1 MKLFARA
8 PVLSG
13 HTAHTAPMY
22 DDTSRDFRARGADP
36 EPAPAAPQG
45 KRGRPRREPAPDD
58 PRLSELPI
66 EAQCTPSVAR
76 VCAHLDCRLY
86 EIRSSEEPTRV
97 LIARDLDLIDD
108 SRGFRASPH
117 FASLEALEFFCRA
130 NLARFLAVAA
140 IPLRPRGWFWH
151 R

>member
-1 MKLFARA
+1 
-8 PVLSG
+8 
-13 HTAHTAPMY
+13 MY
-22 DDTSRDFRARGADP
+22 DDSSRDFRTPDADMP
-36 EPAPAAPQG
+36 RAPAALPAR
-45 KRGRPRREPAPDD
+45 RGRPRREQPAEGAS
-58 PRLSELPI
+58 LSVLPL
-66 EAQCTPSVAR
+66 EAERTPSVVR

-86 EIRSSEEPTRV
+86 EIRSTEEPTRV

-108 SRGFRASPH
+108 NRGFRASPH

>member
-1 MKLFARA
+1 
-8 PVLSG
+8 
-13 HTAHTAPMY
+13 MY
-22 DDTSRDFRARGADP
+22 DDSSRDFHAPDAGMP
-36 EPAPAAPQG
+36 HAPAAPHG
-45 KRGRPRREPAPDD
+45 RRGRPQRDESQDGA
-58 PRLSELPI
+58 RLSVLPL
-66 EAQCTPSVAR
+66 EAERAPSVAR
-76 VCAHLDCRLY
+76 VCEHLDCRVY